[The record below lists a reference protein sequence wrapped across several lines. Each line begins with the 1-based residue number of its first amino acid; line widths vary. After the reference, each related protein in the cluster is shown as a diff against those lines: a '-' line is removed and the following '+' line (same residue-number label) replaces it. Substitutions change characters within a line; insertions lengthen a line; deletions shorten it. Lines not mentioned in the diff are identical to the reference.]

1 MNTFLLGLILG
12 SVLTGTLVGAGTFYD
27 AAGKPNA
34 PYGSV
39 QQYDYY
45 RQRQQFLDLNALRR
59 NADNDRANR
68 PCAR

>member
-45 RQRQQFLDLNALRR
+45 RQRQQFLDLNAMRR
-59 NADNDRANR
+59 NADNARANN
-68 PCAR
+68 PCAK